1 MAQSLI
7 SSLTPFKGGNE
18 NFDFFIKQFIEI
30 AKLEKW
36 GEAKKILVLK
46 LNLKDEALKF
56 LVSNPKLE
64 ELDHFDSLV
73 KKLEEKFCKKPNF
86 EEAQRQFNNLKQK
99 VSQSISDLAEQVS
112 STTDKFSNPNNS
124 EEENIINLTEKLKLS
139 KFIEALRPDI
149 RVEVKK
155 LGPKNLKSAVAIA
168 KNIDNAL
175 SDDGAEINV
184 TDSGINQILS
194 QQLSTNK
201 QILELSEKVNAISSQ
216 NLCVNSLTEAPATN
230 SNNVQ
235 SNQQSP
241 CQICGKL
248 NHKANNCFHYT
259 RGNYYRGNV
268 RPNYNRTFRAN
279 NFHPYRSR
287 ANQRS
292 NSGRGFRG
300 ANVSLIQ
307 PHIVDQIKTKTKVE
321 YISRMVRIKTIDNTV
336 VPYMSAINL
345 KFKIE
350 KKWFS
355 NQFFVTLNSWNA
367 QYHAIL
373 GYDFLQRNKVVIDTV
388 NKQLLVGNQK
398 FDFEENSPTNVCSE
412 TTDCDISESDKNK
425 KESFELINNNF
436 GEKVDVSEETFH
448 ALNVKIANNI
458 TVQPFSTEIINLKVP
473 KNISKNK
480 DLIFIPKKN
489 KLGYLINESLNVP
502 TNANLFHTIIENNT
516 NKIIHVRKN
525 TIMGK
530 LSTFDVND
538 IMSSSESEIYQ
549 INNLNL
555 NEIHKMRRDELLKSD
570 FKLDHLND
578 KDKKDMQDLLL
589 KNYKVFSKSYK
600 TLGETSAVIP
610 EFSLLHNFPLQTK
623 PYSIPL
629 MAKKYAQQEINNL
642 LEAGII
648 EPSSSSYCFP
658 VIFIKKKQNPSDS
671 NSEPK
676 FRMVV
681 DYRLLNSIT
690 ETFKI
695 CLPKISE
702 IIKNIAGR
710 KIYCVLDLKS
720 AFFQIKLRD
729 EDKRKLAFCTEMGN
743 FQPTRLPFGSKN
755 STSYFHTL
763 ISKCLNGITGKNVQF
778 FLDDIIIAADSLCEL
793 KVTLQTVFDRL
804 TKFNLT
810 LDPSKLQLCKPEITY
825 LGFDL
830 NANGFSPSEQNVN
843 KVTNFPRP
851 KNLKQVQMFLG
862 MLNYFRGL
870 IYDYAGIVESLVKLT
885 KKNTPFVWSV
895 ECENAFNTVQEI
907 ILKKPT
913 LKNFDPNLPISLIT
927 DASKI
932 AICGILLQKKDNVY
946 YPLEFYSRKL
956 TPAECKY
963 PSIRRELLAIYASV
977 KHFHDQLLGENF
989 ELLTDAKPL
998 TEYQSLDK
1006 KPEIVARWLLY
1017 LGTFS
1022 FTPTHIPGSL
1032 NPADFLSRVVEE
1044 NSLNVNNITLFQ
1056 PNDKLSMQNISIEQK
1071 QDAILSKIMNDLSV
1085 NKQCKQ
1091 YFLDVNS
1098 GLLMIKNAH
1107 KNKKKIVNRI
1117 VIPKSLIKV
1126 CIETAHAPHFGV
1138 RKTFEFIRHKYQWRG
1153 MYLDPKNF
1161 CEHCE
1166 KCLENKPKAKL
1177 TQTQMI
1183 PKRNL
1188 APGQCIAIDV
1198 VGKLPRSTDNK
1209 NFILTIIDHYSR
1221 YLEAYPLQNITSRT
1235 IINCLNKYFANFGL
1249 PKFLITDNATNF
1261 ISNEMVEFLDRL
1273 NIQHR
1278 KSSIYYPMANGLL
1291 ERAHRTMKESLASM
1305 CESTFQWSEKL
1316 LFFKLYYNNSIHSV
1330 TKFAP
1335 AEIFFGRKQNLP
1347 LDSFFE
1353 PITVE
1358 NESKYLKNIRN
1369 NMCSIRNEF
1378 AKNEEQYFKNN
1389 APHIKGRKVPNFNLG
1404 DKVFV
1409 KNFSHPHVFQ
1419 EKYKGPF
1426 EIIKILRNNN
1436 YVIKSL
1442 KDNKTMKLNVSKIF
1456 KQEQPRPN
1464 LRN

>member
-30 AKLEKW
+30 AKIEKW
-36 GEAKKILVLK
+36 SEAKKILVLK

-56 LVSNPKLE
+56 LVSNPKFE
-64 ELDHFDSLV
+64 EIDHFDSLV

-155 LGPKNLKSAVAIA
+155 LGPKNFKSAVAIA

-248 NHKANNCFHYT
+248 NHKANNSFHYT
-259 RGNYYRGNV
+259 
-268 RPNYNRTFRAN
+268 
-279 NFHPYRSR
+279 
-287 ANQRS
+287 
-292 NSGRGFRG
+292 RG

-412 TTDCDISESDKNK
+412 TTDCDISKSDKNK
-425 KESFELINNNF
+425 KESFEQINNNF
-436 GEKVDVSEETFH
+436 GEKFNVSEETFH
-448 ALNVKIANNI
+448 TLNVKIANNI
-458 TVQPFSTEIINLKVP
+458 TVQPFSAEIINLKVP

-516 NKIIHVRKN
+516 NKVIHVRKN

-538 IMSSSESEIYQ
+538 IMSPSESEIYQ

-610 EFSLLHNFPLQTK
+610 EFSLLHNFPLRTK

-658 VIFIKKKQNPSDS
+658 VIFIKKKQNPNDS

-710 KIYCVLDLKS
+710 KVYCVLDLKS

-793 KVTLQTVFDRL
+793 KVTLQQVFDRL
-804 TKFNLT
+804 IKFNLT
-810 LDPSKLQLCKPEITY
+810 LDPSKLQLCKPKITY

-870 IYDYAGIVESLVKLT
+870 IYDYAGIVEPLVKLT

-932 AICGILLQKKDNVY
+932 AICGILLQKKDNIF
-946 YPLEFYSRKL
+946 YPLEF
-956 TPAECKY
+956 
-963 PSIRRELLAIYASV
+963 
-977 KHFHDQLLGENF
+977 F
-989 ELLTDAKPL
+989 
-998 TEYQSLDK
+998 
-1006 KPEIVARWLLY
+1006 
-1017 LGTFS
+1017 
-1022 FTPTHIPGSL
+1022 
-1032 NPADFLSRVVEE
+1032 
-1044 NSLNVNNITLFQ
+1044 
-1056 PNDKLSMQNISIEQK
+1056 
-1071 QDAILSKIMNDLSV
+1071 
-1085 NKQCKQ
+1085 
-1091 YFLDVNS
+1091 
-1098 GLLMIKNAH
+1098 
-1107 KNKKKIVNRI
+1107 
-1117 VIPKSLIKV
+1117 
-1126 CIETAHAPHFGV
+1126 
-1138 RKTFEFIRHKYQWRG
+1138 
-1153 MYLDPKNF
+1153 
-1161 CEHCE
+1161 
-1166 KCLENKPKAKL
+1166 LEN
-1177 TQTQMI
+1177 
-1183 PKRNL
+1183 
-1188 APGQCIAIDV
+1188 
-1198 VGKLPRSTDNK
+1198 
-1209 NFILTIIDHYSR
+1209 
-1221 YLEAYPLQNITSRT
+1221 
-1235 IINCLNKYFANFGL
+1235 
-1249 PKFLITDNATNF
+1249 
-1261 ISNEMVEFLDRL
+1261 
-1273 NIQHR
+1273 
-1278 KSSIYYPMANGLL
+1278 
-1291 ERAHRTMKESLASM
+1291 
-1305 CESTFQWSEKL
+1305 
-1316 LFFKLYYNNSIHSV
+1316 
-1330 TKFAP
+1330 
-1335 AEIFFGRKQNLP
+1335 
-1347 LDSFFE
+1347 
-1353 PITVE
+1353 
-1358 NESKYLKNIRN
+1358 
-1369 NMCSIRNEF
+1369 
-1378 AKNEEQYFKNN
+1378 
-1389 APHIKGRKVPNFNLG
+1389 
-1404 DKVFV
+1404 
-1409 KNFSHPHVFQ
+1409 
-1419 EKYKGPF
+1419 
-1426 EIIKILRNNN
+1426 
-1436 YVIKSL
+1436 
-1442 KDNKTMKLNVSKIF
+1442 
-1456 KQEQPRPN
+1456 
-1464 LRN
+1464 

>member
-64 ELDHFDSLV
+64 EINHFDSLV

-155 LGPKNLKSAVAIA
+155 LGPKNFKSAVAIA

-230 SNNVQ
+230 SNNDQ
-235 SNQQSP
+235 NNQQSP

-268 RPNYNRTFRAN
+268 RANYNRTFRAN

-292 NSGRGFRG
+292 NYGRGFR
-300 ANVSLIQ
+300 
-307 PHIVDQIKTKTKVE
+307 
-321 YISRMVRIKTIDNTV
+321 
-336 VPYMSAINL
+336 
-345 KFKIE
+345 
-350 KKWFS
+350 
-355 NQFFVTLNSWNA
+355 
-367 QYHAIL
+367 
-373 GYDFLQRNKVVIDTV
+373 
-388 NKQLLVGNQK
+388 VGNQK

-412 TTDCDISESDKNK
+412 TIDCDISESDKNK
-425 KESFELINNNF
+425 KESFEQINNNF
-436 GEKVDVSEETFH
+436 GEKGNVSEETFH

-473 KNISKNK
+473 KNIAKNK

-516 NKIIHVRKN
+516 NKVIHVRKN

-538 IMSSSESEIYQ
+538 IMSPSESEIYQ

-658 VIFIKKKQNPSDS
+658 VIFIKKKQNPNDN

-793 KVTLQTVFDRL
+793 KVTLQAVFDRL

-810 LDPSKLQLCKPEITY
+810 LDPAKLQLCKPEITY

-870 IYDYAGIVESLVKLT
+870 IYDYAGIVEPLVKLT

-932 AICGILLQKKDNVY
+932 AICGILLQKKDNVF
-946 YPLEFYSRKL
+946 YPLEFFSRKL

-977 KHFHDQLLGENF
+977 KHFHDQLLGEKF

-1138 RKTFEFIRHKYQWRG
+1138 RKTFEFIRHKYQWKG
-1153 MYLDPKNF
+1153 MYLDTKNF

-1209 NFILTIIDHYSR
+1209 KF
-1221 YLEAYPLQNITSRT
+1221 YLN
-1235 IINCLNKYFANFGL
+1235 
-1249 PKFLITDNATNF
+1249 
-1261 ISNEMVEFLDRL
+1261 
-1273 NIQHR
+1273 
-1278 KSSIYYPMANGLL
+1278 
-1291 ERAHRTMKESLASM
+1291 
-1305 CESTFQWSEKL
+1305 
-1316 LFFKLYYNNSIHSV
+1316 YN
-1330 TKFAP
+1330 
-1335 AEIFFGRKQNLP
+1335 
-1347 LDSFFE
+1347 
-1353 PITVE
+1353 
-1358 NESKYLKNIRN
+1358 
-1369 NMCSIRNEF
+1369 
-1378 AKNEEQYFKNN
+1378 
-1389 APHIKGRKVPNFNLG
+1389 
-1404 DKVFV
+1404 
-1409 KNFSHPHVFQ
+1409 
-1419 EKYKGPF
+1419 
-1426 EIIKILRNNN
+1426 
-1436 YVIKSL
+1436 
-1442 KDNKTMKLNVSKIF
+1442 
-1456 KQEQPRPN
+1456 
-1464 LRN
+1464 

>member
-36 GEAKKILVLK
+36 SEAKKILVLK

-64 ELDHFDSLV
+64 EINHFDSLV

-155 LGPKNLKSAVAIA
+155 LGPKNFKSAVAIA

-230 SNNVQ
+230 SNNDQ

-268 RPNYNRTFRAN
+268 RANYNRTFRAN

-425 KESFELINNNF
+425 KESFEQINNNF
-436 GEKVDVSEETFH
+436 GEKVNVSEETFH

-473 KNISKNK
+473 KNIAKNK

-516 NKIIHVRKN
+516 NKVIHVRKN

-538 IMSSSESEIYQ
+538 IMSPSESEIYQ

-658 VIFIKKKQNPSDS
+658 VIFIKKKQNPNDS

-710 KIYCVLDLKS
+710 KVYCVLDLKS

-810 LDPSKLQLCKPEITY
+810 LDPAKLQLCKPEITY

-870 IYDYAGIVESLVKLT
+870 IYDYAGIVEPLVKLT

-946 YPLEFYSRKL
+946 YPLEFFSRKL

-977 KHFHDQLLGENF
+977 RHFHDQLLGEKF

-1138 RKTFEFIRHKYQWRG
+1138 RKTFEF
-1153 MYLDPKNF
+1153 
-1161 CEHCE
+1161 
-1166 KCLENKPKAKL
+1166 
-1177 TQTQMI
+1177 
-1183 PKRNL
+1183 
-1188 APGQCIAIDV
+1188 
-1198 VGKLPRSTDNK
+1198 
-1209 NFILTIIDHYSR
+1209 
-1221 YLEAYPLQNITSRT
+1221 
-1235 IINCLNKYFANFGL
+1235 
-1249 PKFLITDNATNF
+1249 
-1261 ISNEMVEFLDRL
+1261 
-1273 NIQHR
+1273 
-1278 KSSIYYPMANGLL
+1278 
-1291 ERAHRTMKESLASM
+1291 
-1305 CESTFQWSEKL
+1305 
-1316 LFFKLYYNNSIHSV
+1316 
-1330 TKFAP
+1330 
-1335 AEIFFGRKQNLP
+1335 
-1347 LDSFFE
+1347 
-1353 PITVE
+1353 
-1358 NESKYLKNIRN
+1358 
-1369 NMCSIRNEF
+1369 
-1378 AKNEEQYFKNN
+1378 
-1389 APHIKGRKVPNFNLG
+1389 
-1404 DKVFV
+1404 
-1409 KNFSHPHVFQ
+1409 
-1419 EKYKGPF
+1419 
-1426 EIIKILRNNN
+1426 
-1436 YVIKSL
+1436 
-1442 KDNKTMKLNVSKIF
+1442 
-1456 KQEQPRPN
+1456 
-1464 LRN
+1464 

>member
-30 AKLEKW
+30 AKIEKW
-36 GEAKKILVLK
+36 SEAKKILVLK

-155 LGPKNLKSAVAIA
+155 LGPKNFKSAVAIA

-230 SNNVQ
+230 SNKDQ

-398 FDFEENSPTNVCSE
+398 FDFEENSPTNACSE

-425 KESFELINNNF
+425 KESFEQINNNF
-436 GEKVDVSEETFH
+436 GEKGNVSEETFH

-473 KNISKNK
+473 KNIAKNK

-502 TNANLFHTIIENNT
+502 TNANFFHTIIENNT

-538 IMSSSESEIYQ
+538 IMSPSESEIYQ

-610 EFSLLHNFPLQTK
+610 EFSLLHNFPQQTK

-658 VIFIKKKQNPSDS
+658 VIFIKKKQNPNDS

-729 EDKRKLAFCTEMGN
+729 EDKRKLAFCTEIGN

-830 NANGFSPSEQNVN
+830 NCNGFSLSEQNVN

-870 IYDYAGIVESLVKLT
+870 IYDYAGIVEPLVKLT

-913 LKNFDPNLPISLIT
+913 LKNFDPNLPFSLIT

-932 AICGILLQKKDNVY
+932 AICGILLQKKDNVF
-946 YPLEFYSRKL
+946 YPLEFFSRKL

-1138 RKTFEFIRHKYQWRG
+1138 RKTFEFIRHKYQWKG
-1153 MYLDPKNF
+1153 MYLDTKNF

-1369 NMCSIRNEF
+1369 NMYSIRNEF

>member
-1 MAQSLI
+1 MAQSLV

-18 NFDFFIKQFIEI
+18 NFDFFIKQFEI
-30 AKLEKW
+30 ARLEKW

-56 LVSNPKLE
+56 LVSNPKFE
-64 ELDHFDSLV
+64 EIDNFDSLV

-155 LGPKNLKSAVAIA
+155 LGPKNFKSAVAIA

-216 NLCVNSLTEAPATN
+216 NLCVNSWTEAPATN
-230 SNNVQ
+230 SNNDQ

-292 NSGRGFRG
+292 NSGRGFR
-300 ANVSLIQ
+300 
-307 PHIVDQIKTKTKVE
+307 
-321 YISRMVRIKTIDNTV
+321 
-336 VPYMSAINL
+336 
-345 KFKIE
+345 
-350 KKWFS
+350 
-355 NQFFVTLNSWNA
+355 
-367 QYHAIL
+367 
-373 GYDFLQRNKVVIDTV
+373 
-388 NKQLLVGNQK
+388 VGNQK

-425 KESFELINNNF
+425 KESFEQINNNF
-436 GEKVDVSEETFH
+436 LTKGDVSEETFH

-473 KNISKNK
+473 KNIAKNK

-516 NKIIHVRKN
+516 NRVIHVRKN

-538 IMSSSESEIYQ
+538 IMSPSESEIYQ

-658 VIFIKKKQNPSDS
+658 VIFIKKKQNPNDS

-702 IIKNIAGR
+702 IIKSIAGR

-793 KVTLQTVFDRL
+793 KVTLQAVFDRL
-804 TKFNLT
+804 IKFNLT

-830 NANGFSPSEQNVN
+830 NANGFSPSEQNV

-870 IYDYAGIVESLVKLT
+870 IYDYAGIVEPLVKLT
-885 KKNTPFVWSV
+885 KKNTPFVWSI

-946 YPLEFYSRKL
+946 YPLEFFSRKL

-977 KHFHDQLLGENF
+977 KHFHDQLLGEKF

-1138 RKTFEFIRHKYQWRG
+1138 RKTFEFIRHKYQWKG
-1153 MYLDPKNF
+1153 MYLDTKNF

-1261 ISNEMVEFLDRL
+1261 ISNEMVKFLDRL

-1305 CESTFQWSEKL
+1305 CESTFQWSDKL

-1335 AEIFFGRKQNLP
+1335 AEIFFGRMQNLP

>member
-1 MAQSLI
+1 
-7 SSLTPFKGGNE
+7 
-18 NFDFFIKQFIEI
+18 
-30 AKLEKW
+30 
-36 GEAKKILVLK
+36 
-46 LNLKDEALKF
+46 
-56 LVSNPKLE
+56 
-64 ELDHFDSLV
+64 
-73 KKLEEKFCKKPNF
+73 
-86 EEAQRQFNNLKQK
+86 
-99 VSQSISDLAEQVS
+99 
-112 STTDKFSNPNNS
+112 
-124 EEENIINLTEKLKLS
+124 
-139 KFIEALRPDI
+139 
-149 RVEVKK
+149 
-155 LGPKNLKSAVAIA
+155 
-168 KNIDNAL
+168 
-175 SDDGAEINV
+175 
-184 TDSGINQILS
+184 
-194 QQLSTNK
+194 
-201 QILELSEKVNAISSQ
+201 
-216 NLCVNSLTEAPATN
+216 
-230 SNNVQ
+230 
-235 SNQQSP
+235 
-241 CQICGKL
+241 
-248 NHKANNCFHYT
+248 
-259 RGNYYRGNV
+259 
-268 RPNYNRTFRAN
+268 
-279 NFHPYRSR
+279 
-287 ANQRS
+287 
-292 NSGRGFRG
+292 
-300 ANVSLIQ
+300 
-307 PHIVDQIKTKTKVE
+307 
-321 YISRMVRIKTIDNTV
+321 
-336 VPYMSAINL
+336 
-345 KFKIE
+345 
-350 KKWFS
+350 
-355 NQFFVTLNSWNA
+355 
-367 QYHAIL
+367 
-373 GYDFLQRNKVVIDTV
+373 
-388 NKQLLVGNQK
+388 
-398 FDFEENSPTNVCSE
+398 
-412 TTDCDISESDKNK
+412 
-425 KESFELINNNF
+425 
-436 GEKVDVSEETFH
+436 
-448 ALNVKIANNI
+448 
-458 TVQPFSTEIINLKVP
+458 
-473 KNISKNK
+473 
-480 DLIFIPKKN
+480 
-489 KLGYLINESLNVP
+489 
-502 TNANLFHTIIENNT
+502 
-516 NKIIHVRKN
+516 
-525 TIMGK
+525 MGK

-538 IMSSSESEIYQ
+538 IMSPSESEIYQ

-589 KNYKVFSKSYK
+589 KNYNVFSKSYK

-658 VIFIKKKQNPSDS
+658 VIFIKKKQNPNDS

-710 KIYCVLDLKS
+710 KIYYVLDLKS

-729 EDKRKLAFCTEMGN
+729 EDKRKLAFCTEME
-743 FQPTRLPFGSKN
+743 
-755 STSYFHTL
+755 
-763 ISKCLNGITGKNVQF
+763 F
-778 FLDDIIIAADSLCEL
+778 F
-793 KVTLQTVFDRL
+793 
-804 TKFNLT
+804 
-810 LDPSKLQLCKPEITY
+810 
-825 LGFDL
+825 
-830 NANGFSPSEQNVN
+830 
-843 KVTNFPRP
+843 
-851 KNLKQVQMFLG
+851 
-862 MLNYFRGL
+862 
-870 IYDYAGIVESLVKLT
+870 
-885 KKNTPFVWSV
+885 
-895 ECENAFNTVQEI
+895 
-907 ILKKPT
+907 
-913 LKNFDPNLPISLIT
+913 
-927 DASKI
+927 
-932 AICGILLQKKDNVY
+932 
-946 YPLEFYSRKL
+946 SRKL

-977 KHFHDQLLGENF
+977 KHFHDQLLGEKF

-1044 NSLNVNNITLFQ
+1044 NSLNVNNFTLFQ
-1056 PNDKLSMQNISIEQK
+1056 PNDKLSIQNISIEQK

-1138 RKTFEFIRHKYQWRG
+1138 RKTFEFIRHKYQWKD
-1153 MYLDPKNF
+1153 MYLDTKNF

-1188 APGQCIAIDV
+1188 APGQFIAIDV

-1353 PITVE
+1353 PVTVE

-1369 NMCSIRNEF
+1369 NMCSIGNEF

-1404 DKVFV
+1404 DK
-1409 KNFSHPHVFQ
+1409 
-1419 EKYKGPF
+1419 
-1426 EIIKILRNNN
+1426 
-1436 YVIKSL
+1436 
-1442 KDNKTMKLNVSKIF
+1442 
-1456 KQEQPRPN
+1456 
-1464 LRN
+1464 

>member
-1 MAQSLI
+1 
-7 SSLTPFKGGNE
+7 
-18 NFDFFIKQFIEI
+18 
-30 AKLEKW
+30 
-36 GEAKKILVLK
+36 
-46 LNLKDEALKF
+46 
-56 LVSNPKLE
+56 
-64 ELDHFDSLV
+64 
-73 KKLEEKFCKKPNF
+73 
-86 EEAQRQFNNLKQK
+86 
-99 VSQSISDLAEQVS
+99 
-112 STTDKFSNPNNS
+112 
-124 EEENIINLTEKLKLS
+124 
-139 KFIEALRPDI
+139 
-149 RVEVKK
+149 
-155 LGPKNLKSAVAIA
+155 
-168 KNIDNAL
+168 
-175 SDDGAEINV
+175 
-184 TDSGINQILS
+184 
-194 QQLSTNK
+194 
-201 QILELSEKVNAISSQ
+201 
-216 NLCVNSLTEAPATN
+216 
-230 SNNVQ
+230 
-235 SNQQSP
+235 
-241 CQICGKL
+241 
-248 NHKANNCFHYT
+248 
-259 RGNYYRGNV
+259 
-268 RPNYNRTFRAN
+268 
-279 NFHPYRSR
+279 
-287 ANQRS
+287 
-292 NSGRGFRG
+292 
-300 ANVSLIQ
+300 
-307 PHIVDQIKTKTKVE
+307 
-321 YISRMVRIKTIDNTV
+321 MVRIKTIDNTV

-350 KKWFS
+350 KKKKKVLESTLDPLHWT
-355 NQFFVTLNSWNA
+355 TLNTWNA
-367 QYHAIL
+367 HYHAIL

-398 FDFEENSPTNVCSE
+398 FDFEENSPTNVCSD

-425 KESFELINNNF
+425 KESFEQINNNF
-436 GEKVDVSEETFH
+436 VEKVDASEETFH

-458 TVQPFSTEIINLKVP
+458 THALNVKIVNNITVQPFSTQIINLKVP

-516 NKIIHVRKN
+516 NKVIHVRKN

-538 IMSSSESEIYQ
+538 IMSPSESEIYQ

-578 KDKKDMQDLLL
+578 KDKKDMQELLL

-600 TLGETSAVIP
+600 NLGEASAVIP

-629 MAKKYAQQEINNL
+629 MVKKYAQQEINNL

-658 VIFIKKKQNPSDS
+658 VIFIKKKQNPNDS

-690 ETFKI
+690 ETFKN

-710 KIYCVLDLKS
+710 KICVLDLKS

-729 EDKRKLAFCTEMGN
+729 EDKRKLAFCTE
-743 FQPTRLPFGSKN
+743 
-755 STSYFHTL
+755 
-763 ISKCLNGITGKNVQF
+763 
-778 FLDDIIIAADSLCEL
+778 IA
-793 KVTLQTVFDRL
+793 
-804 TKFNLT
+804 
-810 LDPSKLQLCKPEITY
+810 KLQLCKPEITY

-870 IYDYAGIVESLVKLT
+870 NYGYAGIVEPLVKLT

-946 YPLEFYSRKL
+946 YPLQFFSRKL

-1056 PNDKLSMQNISIEQK
+1056 PNDKLSMQNILIEQK
-1071 QDAILSKIMNDLSV
+1071 QDAILSKIMNDLSD

-1153 MYLDPKNF
+1153 MYLDTKNF

-1177 TQTQMI
+1177 TQTKMI

-1188 APGQCIAIDV
+1188 APGQCIAIDI

-1209 NFILTIIDHYSR
+1209 NFILTKIDHYSR
-1221 YLEAYPLQNITSRT
+1221 YLEAYPLQNITSST

-1249 PKFLITDNATNF
+1249 PKFLVIDNATNF

-1316 LFFKLYYNNSIHSV
+1316 LFFKLYYNNSIQSV

-1353 PITVE
+1353 LVTVE

-1409 KNFSHPHVFQ
+1409 KNFSHPQVSQ

>member
-1 MAQSLI
+1 MRSWASVSGIVFRYFLNSLCD
-7 SSLTPFKGGNE
+7 G
-18 NFDFFIKQFIEI
+18 FIEI

-56 LVSNPKLE
+56 LVNNPKLE

-86 EEAQRQFNNLKQK
+86 EEAQ
-99 VSQSISDLAEQVS
+99 
-112 STTDKFSNPNNS
+112 S
-124 EEENIINLTEKLKLS
+124 EEENIVNLTEKLKLS

-155 LGPKNLKSAVAIA
+155 LGPKNFKSAVAIA

-175 SDDGAEINV
+175 SDDGAELNV

-292 NSGRGFRG
+292 NYGRGFRG

-350 KKWFS
+350 NKWFS

-398 FDFEENSPTNVCSE
+398 FNFEENSPTNVCSE

-425 KESFELINNNF
+425 KESFEQINNNF
-436 GEKVDVSEETFH
+436 LTKGDVREETFH

-516 NKIIHVRKN
+516 NKVIQVRKN

-530 LSTFDVND
+530 LSTFDIND
-538 IMSSSESEIYQ
+538 IMSPSESEIYQ
-549 INNLNL
+549 ISNLNL

-578 KDKKDMQDLLL
+578 KDMQDLLL

-658 VIFIKKKQNPSDS
+658 VIFIKKKQNPNDS

-793 KVTLQTVFDRL
+793 KVTLQAVFDRL
-804 TKFNLT
+804 IKFNLT
-810 LDPSKLQLCKPEITY
+810 LDPAKLQLCKPEITY

-870 IYDYAGIVESLVKLT
+870 IYDYAGIVEPLVKLT

-932 AICGILLQKKDNVY
+932 AICGILLQKKDNVF
-946 YPLEFYSRKL
+946 YPLEFFSRKL

-1056 PNDKLSMQNISIEQK
+1056 PNDKLPMQNISIEQK

-1138 RKTFEFIRHKYQWRG
+1138 RKTFEFIRHKYQWKG
-1153 MYLDPKNF
+1153 MYLDTKNF

-1183 PKRNL
+1183 PKKNL

-1291 ERAHRTMKESLASM
+1291 ERAHRTMKESLASL

-1353 PITVE
+1353 PATVE

-1389 APHIKGRKVPNFNLG
+1389 APHIQGRKVPNFNLG

-1409 KNFSHPHVFQ
+1409 KNFSHPQVFQ

>member
-64 ELDHFDSLV
+64 ELEHFDSLV

-86 EEAQRQFNNLKQK
+86 EGAQSQFNNLKQK

-124 EEENIINLTEKLKLS
+124 EEENIVNLTEKLKLS

-155 LGPKNLKSAVAIA
+155 LGPKNFKSAVAIA

-175 SDDGAEINV
+175 SDDGAELNV

-216 NLCVNSLTEAPATN
+216 NLCVNSLTEAPASN

-235 SNQQSP
+235 SYQQSP

-412 TTDCDISESDKNK
+412 TIDCDISESDKNK
-425 KESFELINNNF
+425 KESFEQINNNF
-436 GEKVDVSEETFH
+436 GEKVNVSEETFH

-516 NKIIHVRKN
+516 NKVIHVRKN

-538 IMSSSESEIYQ
+538 IMSPSESEIYQ

-658 VIFIKKKQNPSDS
+658 VIFIKKKQNPNDS

-793 KVTLQTVFDRL
+793 KVTLQQVFDRL
-804 TKFNLT
+804 IKFNLT
-810 LDPSKLQLCKPEITY
+810 LDPAKLQLCKPEITY

-830 NANGFSPSEQNVN
+830 NANGFYPSEQNVN

-870 IYDYAGIVESLVKLT
+870 IYDYAGIVEPLVKLT

-907 ILKKPT
+907 ILKKLT

-932 AICGILLQKKDNVY
+932 AICGILLQKKDNVF
-946 YPLEFYSRKL
+946 YPLEFFSRKL

-977 KHFHDQLLGENF
+977 KHFHDQLLGEKF

-1138 RKTFEFIRHKYQWRG
+1138 RKTFEFIRHKYQWKG
-1153 MYLDPKNF
+1153 MYLDTKNF

-1353 PITVE
+1353 PINVE

>member
-30 AKLEKW
+30 ARLEKW

-56 LVSNPKLE
+56 LVSNPKFE
-64 ELDHFDSLV
+64 EIDNFDSLV

-155 LGPKNLKSAVAIA
+155 LGPKNFKSAVAIA

-216 NLCVNSLTEAPATN
+216 NLCVNSLSEAPPTN
-230 SNNVQ
+230 SNNDQ
-235 SNQQSP
+235 SYQQSP

-259 RGNYYRGNV
+259 RSNYYRGNV

-279 NFHPYRSR
+279 NFHPYRSH

-292 NSGRGFRG
+292 NYGRGFRG

-425 KESFELINNNF
+425 KESFEQINNNF
-436 GEKVDVSEETFH
+436 GEKFNVSEETFH

-473 KNISKNK
+473 KNIAKNK

-516 NKIIHVRKN
+516 NKVIHVRKN

-538 IMSSSESEIYQ
+538 IMSPSESEIYQ

-710 KIYCVLDLKS
+710 KIYCVWDLKS

-778 FLDDIIIAADSLCEL
+778 FLDDIIIAANSLCEL

-810 LDPSKLQLCKPEITY
+810 LDPAKLQLCKPEITY

-843 KVTNFPRP
+843 KVTNFPMP

-870 IYDYAGIVESLVKLT
+870 IYDYAGIVEPLVKLT

-932 AICGILLQKKDNVY
+932 TICGILLQKKDNVF
-946 YPLEFYSRKL
+946 YPLEFFSRKL

-1138 RKTFEFIRHKYQWRG
+1138 RKTFEFIRHKYQWKG
-1153 MYLDPKNF
+1153 MYLDTKNF

>member
-1 MAQSLI
+1 
-7 SSLTPFKGGNE
+7 
-18 NFDFFIKQFIEI
+18 
-30 AKLEKW
+30 
-36 GEAKKILVLK
+36 
-46 LNLKDEALKF
+46 
-56 LVSNPKLE
+56 
-64 ELDHFDSLV
+64 
-73 KKLEEKFCKKPNF
+73 
-86 EEAQRQFNNLKQK
+86 
-99 VSQSISDLAEQVS
+99 
-112 STTDKFSNPNNS
+112 
-124 EEENIINLTEKLKLS
+124 
-139 KFIEALRPDI
+139 
-149 RVEVKK
+149 
-155 LGPKNLKSAVAIA
+155 
-168 KNIDNAL
+168 
-175 SDDGAEINV
+175 
-184 TDSGINQILS
+184 
-194 QQLSTNK
+194 
-201 QILELSEKVNAISSQ
+201 
-216 NLCVNSLTEAPATN
+216 
-230 SNNVQ
+230 
-235 SNQQSP
+235 
-241 CQICGKL
+241 
-248 NHKANNCFHYT
+248 
-259 RGNYYRGNV
+259 
-268 RPNYNRTFRAN
+268 
-279 NFHPYRSR
+279 
-287 ANQRS
+287 
-292 NSGRGFRG
+292 
-300 ANVSLIQ
+300 
-307 PHIVDQIKTKTKVE
+307 
-321 YISRMVRIKTIDNTV
+321 
-336 VPYMSAINL
+336 
-345 KFKIE
+345 
-350 KKWFS
+350 
-355 NQFFVTLNSWNA
+355 
-367 QYHAIL
+367 
-373 GYDFLQRNKVVIDTV
+373 
-388 NKQLLVGNQK
+388 
-398 FDFEENSPTNVCSE
+398 
-412 TTDCDISESDKNK
+412 
-425 KESFELINNNF
+425 
-436 GEKVDVSEETFH
+436 
-448 ALNVKIANNI
+448 
-458 TVQPFSTEIINLKVP
+458 
-473 KNISKNK
+473 
-480 DLIFIPKKN
+480 
-489 KLGYLINESLNVP
+489 
-502 TNANLFHTIIENNT
+502 
-516 NKIIHVRKN
+516 
-525 TIMGK
+525 GK

-538 IMSSSESEIYQ
+538 IMSPSESEIYQ

-658 VIFIKKKQNPSDS
+658 VIFIKKKQNPNDI

-810 LDPSKLQLCKPEITY
+810 LDPAKLQLCKPEITY

-870 IYDYAGIVESLVKLT
+870 IYDYAGIVEPLVKLT

-932 AICGILLQKKDNVY
+932 AICG
-946 YPLEFYSRKL
+946 
-956 TPAECKY
+956 
-963 PSIRRELLAIYASV
+963 
-977 KHFHDQLLGENF
+977 
-989 ELLTDAKPL
+989 
-998 TEYQSLDK
+998 
-1006 KPEIVARWLLY
+1006 
-1017 LGTFS
+1017 
-1022 FTPTHIPGSL
+1022 
-1032 NPADFLSRVVEE
+1032 
-1044 NSLNVNNITLFQ
+1044 
-1056 PNDKLSMQNISIEQK
+1056 
-1071 QDAILSKIMNDLSV
+1071 
-1085 NKQCKQ
+1085 
-1091 YFLDVNS
+1091 
-1098 GLLMIKNAH
+1098 LLMIKNAH

-1138 RKTFEFIRHKYQWRG
+1138 RKTFEFLRHKYQWKG
-1153 MYLDPKNF
+1153 MFLDTKNF

-1198 VGKLPRSTDNK
+1198 VGKHPRSTDNK

-1378 AKNEEQYFKNN
+1378 AKNEE
-1389 APHIKGRKVPNFNLG
+1389 
-1404 DKVFV
+1404 
-1409 KNFSHPHVFQ
+1409 
-1419 EKYKGPF
+1419 
-1426 EIIKILRNNN
+1426 
-1436 YVIKSL
+1436 
-1442 KDNKTMKLNVSKIF
+1442 
-1456 KQEQPRPN
+1456 
-1464 LRN
+1464 